1 MDRHED
7 HERRIRG
14 LGGELEYELAQ
25 SSVLLCAI
33 SALIE
38 SHPDPAAFAQAFR
51 AQWQRIGSQNQAQP
65 DGSKSSEGMN
75 DALGFLEASCPV
87 VLGVRPPDVAEP
99 PSEH

>member
-1 MDRHED
+1 MDKHED

-14 LGGELEYELAQ
+14 LGGELEYESAQ

-38 SHPDPAAFAQAFR
+38 THPEPAAFARAFR
-51 AQWQRIGSQNQAQP
+51 AQWHRIGSQNQAQP
-65 DGSKSSEGMN
+65 GGSKSSEGMD

-87 VLGVRPPDVAEP
+87 ALEVRPPDVAEP
-99 PSEH
+99 PGVR